1 MIMDSKA
8 ESILALLQH
17 RLNGFIGNQNAGPLF
32 TAVGVILFSY
42 LLYQV
47 AFATDIPYIKGLPEI
62 PGAVPIF
69 GHLLSLGEDHASSC
83 EKWWRQ
89 YNQSVFQIKLGNT
102 RAVVVNSFDDCKKML
117 LGNQNA
123 VIDRPKLYTFHGVI
137 SSTQGFT
144 IGSSPW
150 DESCKNKRKAAG
162 TALGRPALRR
172 YYPMFDLE
180 SYSILRDMKKD
191 SNNGHIEIDVRPYI
205 QRYAL
210 NTTLTLCYGI
220 RMDGVYDEL
229 LREILYVG
237 SAISLLR
244 SASENLQDYVPF
256 LRYLPTNTKN
266 SRSKELRERR
276 DAYLNLLLDKVRAMI
291 KEGTDKPC
299 ISSAILKDEET
310 KLTGV
315 EVSSICLSLVSG
327 GFETIPGT
335 LTSCIGSLSTKEG
348 QEWQDRAYAD
358 IKRYYPDVRDAWT
371 SCYIEEKVPYIN
383 AIVKEAGR
391 YYTVSSM
398 SLPRKTVQEVNWN
411 GAIIP
416 PKTMILINAQAGNH
430 DVDHFGPD
438 AGKFNPE
445 RWLKSL
451 DPPAEADIDGLNH
464 LSFGTG
470 SRACSGQFI
479 ASRMLYSALVR
490 ILSSYKIVASEEMPP
505 NTDYVEYNQFKTALV
520 AIPREFKVKLIPRDT
535 DVTAECLF
543 DAEERTREHYKE

>member
-1 MIMDSKA
+1 MSFSSSSSFDQLEQQWHLLREREHTGSVMTAIVVIA
-8 ESILALLQH
+8 LTYILY
-17 RLNGFIGNQNAGPLF
+17 N
-32 TAVGVILFSY
+32 VMY
-42 LLYQV
+42 
-47 AFATDIPYIKGLPEI
+47 ATDVPHIKGIPEI
-62 PGAVPIF
+62 PGAVPVF
-69 GHLLSLGEDHASSC
+69 GHLLKLGEDHASTC

-89 YNQSVFQIKLGNT
+89 YKHSVFQIKLGNT

-123 VIDRPKLYTFHGVI
+123 VIDRPKLYTFHGLI

-150 DESCKNKRKAAG
+150 DESCKKKRKAAG
-162 TALGRPALRR
+162 TALGRPALKN

-180 SYSILRDMKKD
+180 SYCILRDMRKD
-191 SNNGHIEIDVRPYI
+191 SGNGQIDVDVRPYI
-205 QRYAL
+205 QRFAL

-220 RMDGVYDEL
+220 RMDAVYDDL
-229 LREILYVG
+229 LREILHVG

-244 SASENLQDYVPF
+244 SASENYQDYIPAM
-256 LRYLPTNTKN
+256 RYFPNNEKN
-266 SRSKELRERR
+266 ARSKELRQRR
-276 DAYLNLLLDKVRAMI
+276 DAYLDLLLNKVRDMI
-291 KEGTDKPC
+291 KKGTDKPC
-299 ISSAILKDEET
+299 ISAAILKDEET

-348 QEWQDRAYAD
+348 QAWQDRAYED
-358 IKRYYPDVRDAWT
+358 IKRHYPDVREAWT
-371 SCYIEEKVPYIN
+371 ACIKEEKIPYIN

-398 SLPRKTVQEVNWN
+398 SLPRKTVTDINWE

-416 PKTMILINAQAGNH
+416 AKTMILINAQAGNH

-438 AGKFNPE
+438 GGQFNPE
-445 RWLKSL
+445 RWLKTI
-451 DPPAEADIDGLNH
+451 DPPTEADANGLAH

-479 ASRMLYSALVR
+479 ASRLLYSALVR
-490 ILSSYKIVASEEMPP
+490 ILASYRIVASEDCPP
-505 NTDYVEYNQFKTALV
+505 NTDYVDYNQFKTALV
-520 AIPREFKVKLIPRDT
+520 AIPREFKVRLVPRDPGMM
-535 DVTAECLF
+535 DECM
-543 DAEERTREHYKE
+543 DAAEERTREHYKEQ

>member
-1 MIMDSKA
+1 MEKQADITF
-8 ESILALLQH
+8 LLSWVEQA
-17 RLNGFIGNQNAGPLF
+17 RSNNGVLPVAIAIG
-32 TAVGVILFSY
+32 VV
-42 LLYQV
+42 LLTSLVYHI
-47 AFATDIPYIKGLPEI
+47 AFATDIPHIKGLPEI
-62 PGAVPIF
+62 PGAYPVF
-69 GHLLSLGEDHASSC
+69 GHLIQLGEDHASVC

-89 YNQSVFQIKLGNT
+89 YNHSVFQVKLGNT
-102 RAVVVNSFDDCKKML
+102 RAVVVNSFEDCKKML

-123 VIDRPKLYTFHGVI
+123 TIDRPKLYTFHGVI

-150 DESCKNKRKAAG
+150 DESCKKKRKAAG
-162 TALGRPALRR
+162 TALGRPAMRN

-180 SYSILRDMKKD
+180 SYCILRDIHKD
-191 SNNGHIEIDVRPYI
+191 SQNGALEVNVRPYI

-220 RMDGVYDEL
+220 RMDTVYDEL
-229 LREILYVG
+229 LREILHVG
-237 SAISLLR
+237 SAISMLR

-256 LRYLPTNTKN
+256 LRYLPNNKKN
-266 SRSKELRERR
+266 ASSKDLRERR
-276 DAYLNLLLDKVRAMI
+276 DKYLNHLLDKVREMI
-291 KEGTDKPC
+291 KNGTDKPC
-299 ISSAILKDEET
+299 ISAAILKDQET

-335 LTSCIGSLSTKEG
+335 MTSCIGSLSTPEG
-348 QEWQDRAYAD
+348 QIWQDRAYED
-358 IKRYYPDVRDAWT
+358 IKRHYPDIRDAWT
-371 SCYIEEKVPYIN
+371 DCYVNEKVPYLN

-398 SLPRKTVQEVNWN
+398 SLPRKTVTEINWN

-430 DVDHFGPD
+430 DTDHFGKD
-438 AGKFNPE
+438 ANKFDPE
-445 RWLKSL
+445 RWLSSVN
-451 DPPAEADIDGLNH
+451 PPVEAEINGLGH

-479 ASRMLYSALVR
+479 ASRLLNAALLR
-490 ILSSYKIVASEEMPP
+490 LITSYKIVASESEPP

-520 AIPREFKVKLIPRDT
+520 AIPRDFKVNLIPRDSAMT
-535 DVTAECLF
+535 TECLRL
-543 DAEERTREHYKE
+543 AEERTKDHYKES

>member
-1 MIMDSKA
+1 MSVKA
-8 ESILALLQH
+8 IPFDKLEYQWNRLQSYEQVRPIATAL
-17 RLNGFIGNQNAGPLF
+17 
-32 TAVGVILFSY
+32 VVVILSY
-42 LLYQV
+42 FLYNV
-47 AFATDIPYIKGLPEI
+47 LFATDIPHIKGLPEI
-62 PGAVPIF
+62 PGSVPVF
-69 GHLLSLGEDHASSC
+69 GHLLKLGEDHATSC

-89 YNQSVFQIKLGNT
+89 YKHSVFQIKLGNT

-150 DESCKNKRKAAG
+150 DESCKKKRKAAG
-162 TALGRPALRR
+162 TALGRPALQTIIRC
-172 YYPMFDLE
+172 L
-180 SYSILRDMKKD
+180 ILRDSK
-191 SNNGHIEIDVRPYI
+191 NGQGEIDIRPYI

-220 RMDGVYDEL
+220 RMDAVYDEL
-229 LREILYVG
+229 LREILHVG

-244 SASENLQDYVPF
+244 SASENLQDYVPIM
-256 LRYLPTNTKN
+256 RYFPSNKKN
-266 SRSKELRERR
+266 ARSKELRDRR
-276 DAYLNLLLDKVRAMI
+276 DAYLDLLLNKVREMI

-299 ISSAILKDEET
+299 ISSAILKDEES
-310 KLTGV
+310 KLSGV

-335 LTSCIGSLSTKEG
+335 LTSCIGSLCTEEG
-348 QEWQDRAYAD
+348 QIWQERAYED
-358 IKRYYPDVRDAWT
+358 IKRYYPDIRDAWT
-371 SCYIEEKVPYIN
+371 TCIKEEKIPYIN

-398 SLPRKTVQEVNWN
+398 SLPRKTVTEVNWN

-430 DVDHFGPD
+430 DTDHFGPD
-438 AGKFNPE
+438 GGKFNPE

-451 DPPAEADIDGLNH
+451 TPPTESETEGLPH

-470 SRACSGQFI
+470 ARSCSGQFI
-479 ASRMLYSALVR
+479 ASRLLYAALVR
-490 ILSSYKIVASEEMPP
+490 ILSSYKIVASKEMPP

-520 AIPREFKVKLIPRDT
+520 AIPREFKVKLIPRDPAAM
-535 DVTAECLF
+535 AECMNL
-543 DAEERTREHYKE
+543 AEERTRNSYKV

>member
-1 MIMDSKA
+1 MSAKA
-8 ESILALLQH
+8 IPFDKLEYQWNGLQGHEQVRPIATAL
-17 RLNGFIGNQNAGPLF
+17 
-32 TAVGVILFSY
+32 VVVILSY
-42 LLYQV
+42 LLYNIL
-47 AFATDIPYIKGLPEI
+47 FATDIPHIKGLPEI
-62 PGAVPIF
+62 PGSVPVF
-69 GHLLSLGEDHASSC
+69 GHLLKLGEDHATSC

-89 YNQSVFQIKLGNT
+89 YKHSVFQIKLGNT

-150 DESCKNKRKAAG
+150 DESCRKKRKAAG
-162 TALGRPALRR
+162 TALGRPALRN

-180 SYSILRDMKKD
+180 SYSIVRGMSED
-191 SNNGHIEIDVRPYI
+191 SKNGQVEIDIRPYI

-220 RMDGVYDEL
+220 RMDAVYDEL
-229 LREILYVG
+229 LREILHVG

-244 SASENLQDYVPF
+244 SASENLQDYVPIM
-256 LRYLPTNTKN
+256 RYFPNNKKN
-266 SRSKELRERR
+266 ARSKELRDRR
-276 DAYLNLLLDKVRAMI
+276 DAYLNLLLNKVREMI

-299 ISSAILKDEET
+299 ISSAILKDEES
-310 KLTGV
+310 KLSGV

-335 LTSCIGSLSTKEG
+335 LTSCIGSLCTEEG
-348 QEWQDRAYAD
+348 QIWQDRAYED
-358 IKRYYPDVRDAWT
+358 IKRHYPDIRDAWT
-371 SCYIEEKVPYIN
+371 TCIKEEKVPYIN

-398 SLPRKTVQEVNWN
+398 SLPRKTVTEVNWN

-430 DVDHFGPD
+430 DTDHFGPD
-438 AGKFNPE
+438 GGEFNPE

-451 DPPAEADIDGLNH
+451 TPPTESEIEGLPH

-470 SRACSGQFI
+470 SRSCSGQFI
-479 ASRMLYSALVR
+479 ASRLLYAALVR
-490 ILSSYKIVASEEMPP
+490 ILSSYKIVASKEMPP

-520 AIPREFKVKLIPRDT
+520 AIPREFKVKLIPRDPAAM
-535 DVTAECLF
+535 AECMTL
-543 DAEERTREHYKE
+543 AEERTRNYYKV

>member
-1 MIMDSKA
+1 MDSKA
-8 ESILALLQH
+8 HGTIDWL
-17 RLNGFIGNQNAGPLF
+17 GFQLHQLKEQEHAGPVM
-32 TAVGVILFSY
+32 TTVVVV
-42 LLYQV
+42 LLTYALYTV
-47 AFATDIPYIKGLPEI
+47 MYATDIPHIKGIPEI
-62 PGAVPIF
+62 PGAVPMF
-69 GHLLSLGEDHASSC
+69 GHLLKLGEDHATVC

-150 DESCKNKRKAAG
+150 DESCKKKRKAAG
-162 TALGRPALRR
+162 TALGRPALKN
-172 YYPMFDLE
+172 YYPMLDLE
-180 SYSILRDMKKD
+180 SYCILRDMKKD
-191 SNNGHIEIDVRPYI
+191 SGDGQIEIDVRPYI

-220 RMDGVYDEL
+220 RMDAVYDDL
-229 LREILYVG
+229 LREILHVG
-237 SAISLLR
+237 SSISLLR
-244 SASENLQDYVPF
+244 SASENLQDYIPA
-256 LRYLPTNTKN
+256 LRYLPNNEKN
-266 SRSKELRERR
+266 ARSKNLRDRR
-276 DAYLNLLLDKVRAMI
+276 DAYLDLLLNKVREMI
-291 KEGTDKPC
+291 KNGTDKPC
-299 ISSAILKDEET
+299 ISAAILKDQET
-310 KLTGV
+310 KLSGV

-335 LTSCIGSLSTKEG
+335 LTSCIGSLSTEEG
-348 QEWQDRAYAD
+348 QEWQDRAYED
-358 IKRYYPDVRDAWT
+358 IKRHYPDIQEAWT
-371 SCYIEEKVPYIN
+371 GSFKEETIPYIN

-398 SLPRKTVQEVNWN
+398 SLPRKTVSEVTWN
-411 GAIIP
+411 GAVIP

-430 DVDHFGPD
+430 DIDHFGPD
-438 AGKFNPE
+438 AGSFNPE
-445 RWLKSL
+445 RWLKTVS
-451 DPPAEADIDGLNH
+451 PPTEDESIGLGH

-470 SRACSGQFI
+470 SRGCSGQYM
-479 ASRMLYSALVR
+479 ASRLLYSALVR
-490 ILSSYKIVASEEMPP
+490 IISSYKIVASKENPP

-535 DVTAECLF
+535 AVTDKCLDLAEQ
-543 DAEERTREHYKE
+543 RTREHYKE

>member
-1 MIMDSKA
+1 
-8 ESILALLQH
+8 
-17 RLNGFIGNQNAGPLF
+17 
-32 TAVGVILFSY
+32 
-42 LLYQV
+42 
-47 AFATDIPYIKGLPEI
+47 
-62 PGAVPIF
+62 
-69 GHLLSLGEDHASSC
+69 
-83 EKWWRQ
+83 
-89 YNQSVFQIKLGNT
+89 
-102 RAVVVNSFDDCKKML
+102 ML

-191 SNNGHIEIDVRPYI
+191 SNNGNIEIDIRPYI

-371 SCYIEEKVPYIN
+371 SCYVEEKVPYIN

-430 DVDHFGPD
+430 GKIMLDSVVNVSSPLTLIPGLIDVDHFGPD
-438 AGKFNPE
+438 AGKFDPE

-451 DPPAEADIDGLNH
+451 DPPTEAEMDGLGH

-535 DVTAECLF
+535 DLTAECLF

>member
-1 MIMDSKA
+1 MASVSDVSNH
-8 ESILALLQH
+8 LLDQH
-17 RLNGFIGNQNAGPLF
+17 WSRIKNQEHAGPVLV
-32 TAVGVILFSY
+32 AVAVV
-42 LLYQV
+42 LLTYTLYNV
-47 AFATDIPYIKGLPEI
+47 LFATDIPHIKGLPEI
-62 PGAVPIF
+62 PGAIPLF
-69 GHLLSLGEDHASSC
+69 GHLLKLGEDHASTC

-89 YNQSVFQIKLGNT
+89 YGYSSFQIKLGNT

-150 DESCKNKRKAAG
+150 DESCKKKRKAAG
-162 TALGRPALRR
+162 TALGRPALRN

-180 SYSILRDMKKD
+180 SYCILRDLKKD
-191 SNNGHIEIDVRPYI
+191 SRNGQIEIDVRPYI

-220 RMDGVYDEL
+220 RMDAVYDDL
-229 LREILYVG
+229 LREILHVG

-244 SASENLQDYVPF
+244 SASENYQDYIPAM
-256 LRYLPTNTKN
+256 RYFPNNEKN
-266 SRSKELRERR
+266 ARSKELRDRR
-276 DAYLNLLLDKVRAMI
+276 DAYLNLLLDKVREMI
-291 KEGTDKPC
+291 RRGTDKPC
-299 ISSAILKDEET
+299 ISAAILKDEET
-310 KLTGV
+310 RLSGV

-335 LTSCIGSLSTKEG
+335 LTSCIGSLSTRQG
-348 QEWQDRAYAD
+348 QAWQDRAYED
-358 IKRYYPDVRDAWT
+358 IKRHYPDVERAWT
-371 SCYIEEKVPYIN
+371 TCFVEEKIPYID

-391 YYTVSSM
+391 YYTVSAM
-398 SLPRKTVQEVNWN
+398 SLPRKTVTEVNWN

-416 PKTMILINAQAGNH
+416 AKTMILVNAQAGNH

-438 AGKFNPE
+438 GGRFDPE
-445 RWLKSL
+445 RWLKSV
-451 DPPAEADIDGLNH
+451 DPPAEKEIDGLGH

-479 ASRMLYSALVR
+479 ASRLLYSALVR
-490 ILSSYKIVASEEMPP
+490 LISSYKIVASEEMPP
-505 NTDYVEYNQFKTALV
+505 NTDYVDYNQFKTALV
-520 AIPREFKVKLIPRDT
+520 AIPREFKVRLIPRDT
-535 DVTAECLF
+535 GATEVCLAA
-543 DAEERTREHYKE
+543 AEERTSQHYKE

>member
-8 ESILALLQH
+8 ESILALYQH
-17 RLNGFIGNQNAGPLF
+17 RLNGFIGNENAGPLF

-47 AFATDIPYIKGLPEI
+47 AFATDIPHIKGLPEI

-191 SNNGHIEIDVRPYI
+191 SNNGNIEIDIRPYI

-371 SCYIEEKVPYIN
+371 SCYVEEKVPYIN

-438 AGKFNPE
+438 AGKFDPE

-451 DPPAEADIDGLNH
+451 DPPTEAEMDGLGH

-535 DVTAECLF
+535 DLTAECLF